1 MKFHHLAMLT
11 IGVVA
16 ITAIVLSTAWA
27 RDTSRAERA
36 LATPIESVEP
46 MLSTPISLKKTYRVD
61 CADDT
66 ATNVLVPM
74 DGGSASNPIPAS
86 SIYVAVCD
94 LDVDGGP
101 STCTTARNVR
111 VGGSDV
117 HEDVGFELGASG
129 RDGYGVSL
137 DARGAWCAGVA
148 GAQQVDVVVGMQ

>member
-27 RDTSRAERA
+27 RDASRAERE
-36 LATPIESVEP
+36 LATPIEP
-46 MLSTPISLKKTYRVD
+46 MLSTPIALKKTYRVN
-61 CADDT
+61 CADDA

-74 DGGSASNPIPAS
+74 DGGSSSNPIPAS

-117 HEDVGFELGASG
+117 HEDVGFEIGASG

-137 DARGAWCAGVA
+137 DAKGAWCAGVA
-148 GAQQVDVVVGMQ
+148 GTQQVDVIVGTQ